1 MRPII
6 KSFQETLIAWYQ
18 ENKRTLPF
26 RDIKNP
32 YFTWVSE
39 IMLQQT
45 QVDTAIPYFER
56 FIKHFPTICDCA
68 NASLDEVLKLW
79 EGLGYYRR
87 ARHLHETAKVIC
99 NDYKGVFPDDLKTI
113 ESLKGIG
120 RYISRAIYSI
130 AFDKK
135 AAAVDGNVIRVM
147 SRIYGD
153 DRDFTKIAHIKA
165 LENQVYDL
173 IEDAKPSDFTQGL
186 MELGALVCQKKPKC
200 EVCPFQETCAAYQE
214 DSIESLPYLPKKTK
228 KSHHIYHV
236 FVVMK
241 EGNALLVKRDPNGL
255 LANLYT
261 FPQYGGTYPEA
272 LKQFESDFNI
282 EIQNTEFKFDLK
294 HVFSHQTWLLNVYL
308 ITLKD
313 TSILKLVSLN
323 DFPYAIAK
331 AHLNIID
338 KL

>member
-1 MRPII
+1 M
-6 KSFQETLIAWYQ
+6 QWYY

-26 RDIKNP
+26 RDIENP

-56 FIKHFPTICDCA
+56 FIQRFPTICDCA
-68 NASLDEVLKLW
+68 KASEDEVLKLW

-87 ARHLHETAKVIC
+87 AKHLHETAQWIC
-99 NDYKGVFPDDLKTI
+99 EKHGGIFPSDLKTI

-130 AFDKK
+130 AFNQK

-153 DRDFTKIAHIKA
+153 DRDFTKTANLKA
-165 LENQVYDL
+165 LENDVYTL
-173 IEDAKPSDFTQGL
+173 IDSAEPRDFTQGL
-186 MELGALVCQKKPKC
+186 MELGALVCQKKPDC
-200 EVCPFQETCAAYQE
+200 DRCPFQDRCVAYNSDTIQE
-214 DSIESLPYLPKKTK
+214 LPYLPKKLNKTT
-228 KSHHIYHV
+228 HDYHV
-236 FVVMK
+236 FVVK
-241 EGNALLVKRDPNGL
+241 KDSKALLIKRDSNGL

-261 FPQYGGTYPEA
+261 FPQYEMALDESIKSFEKTYNVSVENA
-272 LKQFESDFNI
+272 SYQ
-282 EIQNTEFKFDLK
+282 FDLK
-294 HVFSHQTWLLNVYL
+294 HVFSHQNWNLKVYYL
-308 ITLKD
+308 SLKD
-313 TSILKLVSLN
+313 DSNIPYVSLSE
-323 DFPYAIAK
+323 FPYAIAK
-331 AHLNIID
+331 AHLNILD

>member
-1 MRPII
+1 M
-6 KSFQETLIAWYQ
+6 SWYQ
-18 ENKRTLPF
+18 ENKRDLPF

-56 FIKHFPTICDCA
+56 FIKRFPTVCELA
-68 NASLDEVLKLW
+68 MASSDDVLKLW

-87 ARHLHETAKVIC
+87 AKHLHESAQWIC
-99 NDYKGVFPDDLKTI
+99 EHHNGVFPSDLETI
-113 ESLKGIG
+113 ESLKGVG

-130 AFDKK
+130 AFDQK

-153 DRDFTKIAHIKA
+153 DRDFTKIKNLKD
-165 LENQVYDL
+165 LESDVYNL
-173 IEDAKPSDFTQGL
+173 IDTAKPSDFTQGL
-186 MELGALVCQKKPKC
+186 MELGALVCQKKPAC
-200 EVCPFQETCAAYQE
+200 EVCPFQDSCVAFQSDRIDAY
-214 DSIESLPYLPKKTK
+214 PYLPKKTK
-228 KSHHIYHV
+228 KTSHHYQV

-241 EGNALLVKRDPNGL
+241 NNKALLIKRDSDGL

-261 FPQYGGTYPEA
+261 FPQYESELEKAVTT
-272 LKQFESDFNI
+272 FEKDFNVSI
-282 EIQNTEFKFDLK
+282 KTMTHVFELK
-294 HVFSHQTWLLNVYL
+294 HVFSHQDWFLDVYAVE
-308 ITLKD
+308 LKD
-313 TSILKLVSLN
+313 DSHLNLVSLN

-331 AHLNIID
+331 AHLKIIE